1 MNKCIILSVKPE
13 HLHKILTGQK
23 TIEIRKSMPKCDYPI
38 DVYLYCTKGDINLY
52 KVFKELYMYF
62 DMGVAEPF
70 ADFKYYELSG
80 YDYSNK
86 GKARFYTENGFYDE
100 IYRKL
105 NGKIV
110 AKFTLNEADKYIASS
125 YSKNYGYY
133 HYYRNITHKTGSKI
147 RIFDLLNRENR
158 LCLSEEEF
166 SSYGKGKPVY
176 AWYIDNL
183 KIFDKSMGLND
194 FYRSNYQVIQDYE
207 PCNNYDCIYAVD
219 NSILGDDGYCPV
231 NECSKLRIT
240 RPLQSWCYAYKE
252 E

>member
-1 MNKCIILSVKPE
+1 MNKCIILSVKPQW
-13 HLHKILTGQK
+13 LHKILTGQK

-52 KVFKELYMYF
+52 KVFKEVYMYF
-62 DMGVAEPF
+62 DMGVAASF

-110 AKFTLNEADKYIASS
+110 AKFMLNKVDKINNCGSCFEIANES
-125 YSKNYGYY
+125 YAYTNAIGNRSCLEFNDMKKYLNN
-133 HYYRNITHKTGSKI
+133 RNG
-147 RIFDLLNRENR
+147 
-158 LCLSEEEF
+158 
-166 SSYGKGKPVY
+166 Y
-176 AWYIDNL
+176 AWHIDNL
-183 KIFDKSMGLND
+183 EFFNEPMKLREFKYECLKGEKNRCDGCD
-194 FYRSNYQVIQDYE
+194 FYYFNQNESVGTE
-207 PCNNYDCIYAVD
+207 EECLCDCMPR
-219 NSILGDDGYCPV
+219 L
-231 NECSKLRIT
+231 T
-240 RPLQSWCYAYKE
+240 RPFPSWGYAYKE